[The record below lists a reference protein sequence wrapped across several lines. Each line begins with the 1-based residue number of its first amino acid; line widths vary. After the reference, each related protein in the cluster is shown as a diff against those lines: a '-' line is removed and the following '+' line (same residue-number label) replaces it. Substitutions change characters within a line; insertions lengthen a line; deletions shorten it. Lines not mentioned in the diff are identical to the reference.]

1 MRSAL
6 LFTTILLFAIVP
18 FTNPVA
24 ASELDENSGI
34 TIIASFDNSTEMT
47 TLNITMPVT
56 NNATFLDDLKDT
68 TFSIYKILAGDWPGT
83 AIQTIA
89 SEIQFCTQGLSLIHI

>member
-18 FTNPVA
+18 FSNPA
-24 ASELDENSGI
+24 AANGLDENSGI
-34 TIIASFDNSTEMT
+34 TITATFDNSTEMT

-56 NNATFLDDLKDT
+56 NNATLLDELKDE
-68 TFSIYKILAGDWPGT
+68 TFSIFRLV
-83 AIQTIA
+83 A
-89 SEIQFCTQGLSLIHI
+89 SSSNKSF

>member
-18 FTNPVA
+18 FSNTSA
-24 ASELDENSGI
+24 ADGLDENSGI
-34 TIIASFDNSTEMT
+34 IFTGSYDNSTEMT

-56 NNATFLDDLKDT
+56 NNATLLDEMANFAVAIFLL
-68 TFSIYKILAGDWPGT
+68 
-83 AIQTIA
+83 IQGYT
-89 SEIQFCTQGLSLIHI
+89 L